1 MSCLRKRGTE
11 VRGYLEG
18 SIPLSLAFIFL
29 FFYFFKLLWFFFL
42 SLAFK
47 MLKTVST
54 VEREGKIFS
63 GLSHLFCFSVIHS

>member
-1 MSCLRKRGTE
+1 MRW
-11 VRGYLEG
+11 YLEG
-18 SIPLSLAFIFL
+18 SIPLSLAFIFFIFL
-29 FFYFFKLLWFFFL
+29 SCCVFFL

-54 VEREGKIFS
+54 VEHEGKIFS